1 MATLEILKSLVAF
14 DTTSRLSNLDLID
27 WVDDYLKHFGVLGTR
42 IPNDE
47 GTKSNFFATIGPHE
61 PGGVVL
67 SGHSDVVPVDGQTWD
82 TDPFSLTEQDG
93 RLYGRGTCDM
103 KGFIACA
110 LAAVPAMNA
119 LKRPIHL
126 ALSYDEEVGCRG
138 VAPMVDA
145 IVKRLPPIEAVIVGE
160 PTMMQLINGHKGITA
175 LETVVTG
182 VPAHSSQTQ
191 LGESAVMIA
200 ARLIDFLQNEAAAL
214 QAPDHCI
221 EEFDPP
227 YTTLTVNQIEGG
239 TAINILAE
247 RCTFLWDI
255 RSLPGDHAQMLQ
267 SAFRTFSDD
276 MVQESAH
283 PISIETAA
291 FADAPGLKAQ
301 EVNAAEQ
308 LVRRISGA
316 NQSSMVAFATEAG
329 YFQQAG
335 YDTVVF
341 GPGDIAQAHQP
352 NEFVAIDQLR
362 ACDQFLNK
370 LIAHLS

>member
-42 IPNDE
+42 VPNDE

-67 SGHSDVVPVDGQTWD
+67 SGHTDVVPVDGQTWD

-110 LAAVPAMNA
+110 LAAVPAMNT

-267 SAFRTFSDD
+267 SAFRTFCDD

-301 EVNAAEQ
+301 EVNTAEQ

-316 NQSSMVAFATEAG
+316 NQSNMVAFATEAG